1 MKVLFSYD
9 DNNAIT
15 GYSLQE
21 NFTSSDNIVELEMTE
36 EEFKNIQNY
45 PPIFLKY
52 DNVNNKVIYESSFE
66 DDFKLKKMEE
76 LAVKEEEKTNESN
89 ELNEILNRSVEYQ
102 NAIAENKLL
111 KERLA
116 TVEELLKMLFQY

>member
-9 DNNAIT
+9 NNNVIT

-76 LAVKEEEKTNESN
+76 LAVKEEEKTNE
-89 ELNEILNRSVEYQ
+89 LNEILNRSVEYQ

>member
-9 DNNAIT
+9 NKKAIT

-36 EEFKNIQNY
+36 EEFKSIQNY

-76 LAVKEEEKTNESN
+76 LAVKEEEKTNK
-89 ELNEILNRSVEYQ
+89 LNEILNRSVEYQ

>member
-52 DNVNNKVIYESSFE
+52 DSVNNKVIYESSFE
-66 DDFKLKKMEE
+66 DDFKLKRMEE
-76 LAVKEEEKTNESN
+76 LAVKEEEKTNE
-89 ELNEILNRSVEYQ
+89 LNEILNRSVKYQ
-102 NAIAENKLL
+102 NVLAENKLL
-111 KERLA
+111 KEKLA

>member
-9 DNNAIT
+9 NKNAIT

-21 NFTSSDNIVELEMTE
+21 NFTSSDNFVELEMTE
-36 EEFKNIQNY
+36 EEFESIQNY

-76 LAVKEEEKTNESN
+76 LAVKEEEKTNE
-89 ELNEILNRSVEYQ
+89 LNEILNRSVEYQ

>member
-9 DNNAIT
+9 NKNAIT

-36 EEFKNIQNY
+36 EEFKNIQSY

-76 LAVKEEEKTNESN
+76 LAVKEEEKTNE
-89 ELNEILNRSVEYQ
+89 LNEILNRSVEYQ

>member
-1 MKVLFSYD
+1 MKVLFGYD

-21 NFTSSDNIVELEMTE
+21 NFTSSENIVELEMTE
-36 EEFKNIQNY
+36 EEFESIQNY
-45 PPIFLKY
+45 PPMFLKY

-76 LAVKEEEKTNESN
+76 LAVKEEEKTN

>member
-1 MKVLFSYD
+1 MKVLFGYD

-76 LAVKEEEKTNESN
+76 LAVKEEEKTNE
-89 ELNEILNRSVEYQ
+89 LNEILNRSVEYQ

>member
-21 NFTSSDNIVELEMTE
+21 NFTSSDNIVEIEMTE

-52 DNVNNKVIYESSFE
+52 DSVNNKVIYESSFE
-66 DDFKLKKMEE
+66 DDFKLKRMEE
-76 LAVKEEEKTNESN
+76 LAVKEEEKTNE
-89 ELNEILNRSVEYQ
+89 LNEILNRSVKYQ
-102 NAIAENKLL
+102 NVLAENKLL
-111 KERLA
+111 KEKLA

>member
-52 DNVNNKVIYESSFE
+52 DSVNNKVIYESSFE
-66 DDFKLKKMEE
+66 DDFKLKRMEE
-76 LAVKEEEKTNESN
+76 LAVKEEEKTNE
-89 ELNEILNRSVEYQ
+89 LNEILNRSVKYQ
-102 NAIAENKLL
+102 NILAENKLL
-111 KERLA
+111 KEKLA

>member
-9 DNNAIT
+9 NNNVIT

-36 EEFKNIQNY
+36 KEFKNIQNY

-76 LAVKEEEKTNESN
+76 LAVKEEEKTNE
-89 ELNEILNRSVEYQ
+89 LNEILNRSVEYQ

>member
-9 DNNAIT
+9 NKNAIT

-52 DNVNNKVIYESSFE
+52 DSVNNKVIYESSFE

-76 LAVKEEEKTNESN
+76 LAVKEEEKTN

>member
-9 DNNAIT
+9 DNNIIT
-15 GYSLQE
+15 GYSLND
-21 NFTSSDNIVELEMTE
+21 NFTSSDNIIELEITE
-36 EEFKNIQNY
+36 EEFEIIQNY

-52 DNVNNKVIYESSFE
+52 DEISNKVIYESSFE
-66 DDFKLKKMEE
+66 DDFKLKRMEE
-76 LAVKEEEKTNESN
+76 LAIKEEEKAKEMNG
-89 ELNEILNRSVEYQ
+89 LLNRNAEYQ
-102 NAIAENKLL
+102 NALAENKIL

>member
-9 DNNAIT
+9 NKNAIT

-21 NFTSSDNIVELEMTE
+21 NFTSSDNIVELEITE
-36 EEFKNIQNY
+36 EEFKNIQSY

-76 LAVKEEEKTNESN
+76 LAVKEEEKTNE
-89 ELNEILNRSVEYQ
+89 LNEILNRSVEYQ

>member
-9 DNNAIT
+9 NKNAIT

-36 EEFKNIQNY
+36 EEFKNIQSY

-76 LAVKEEEKTNESN
+76 LAVKEEEKSN

-111 KERLA
+111 K
-116 TVEELLKMLFQY
+116 MLFQY

>member
-15 GYSLQE
+15 GYSVQG

-36 EEFKNIQNY
+36 EEFESIQNY

-76 LAVKEEEKTNESN
+76 LAVKEEEKTNE
-89 ELNEILNRSVEYQ
+89 LNEILNRSVEYQ

>member
-9 DNNAIT
+9 NKNAIT

-21 NFTSSDNIVELEMTE
+21 NFTSSDNIVELDMTE

-76 LAVKEEEKTNESN
+76 LAVKEEEKTNE
-89 ELNEILNRSVEYQ
+89 LNEILNWSVDYQ
-102 NAIAENKLL
+102 NAIAENNFL

-116 TVEELLKMLFQY
+116 TVEELLKLLFHN

>member
-1 MKVLFSYD
+1 MKVLFGYD

-45 PPIFLKY
+45 PPMFLKY

-76 LAVKEEEKTNESN
+76 LAVKEEEKTN

>member
-52 DNVNNKVIYESSFE
+52 DSVNNKVIYESSFE

-76 LAVKEEEKTNESN
+76 LAVKEEEKTN

>member
-9 DNNAIT
+9 NKNAIT

-36 EEFKNIQNY
+36 EEFKNIQSY
-45 PPIFLKY
+45 PPIFLKF

-76 LAVKEEEKTNESN
+76 LAVKEEEKTN

>member
-9 DNNAIT
+9 NKNAIT

-36 EEFKNIQNY
+36 EEFESIQNY

-76 LAVKEEEKTNESN
+76 LAVKEEEKTNE
-89 ELNEILNRSVEYQ
+89 LNEILNRSVEYQ

>member
-1 MKVLFSYD
+1 MKVLFGYD

-36 EEFKNIQNY
+36 EEFKNIQSY

-52 DNVNNKVIYESSFE
+52 DSVNNKVIYESSFE

-76 LAVKEEEKTNESN
+76 LAVKEEEKTNK
-89 ELNEILNRSVEYQ
+89 LNEILNRSVEYQ

>member
-9 DNNAIT
+9 NKNAIT

-36 EEFKNIQNY
+36 EEFKNIQSY
-45 PPIFLKY
+45 PPIYLKY

-76 LAVKEEEKTNESN
+76 LAVKEEEKTN

>member
-9 DNNAIT
+9 DNNIIT
-15 GYSLQE
+15 GYSLND
-21 NFTSSDNIVELEMTE
+21 NFTSSDNIIELEMTE
-36 EEFKNIQNY
+36 EEFEIIQNY

-52 DNVNNKVIYESSFE
+52 DEISNKVIYESSFE
-66 DDFKLKKMEE
+66 DDFKLKRMEE
-76 LAVKEEEKTNESN
+76 LAIKEEEKAKEMNG
-89 ELNEILNRSVEYQ
+89 LLNRNAEYQ
-102 NAIAENKLL
+102 NALAENKIL

>member
-9 DNNAIT
+9 NKNAIT

-76 LAVKEEEKTNESN
+76 LAVKEEEKTNE
-89 ELNEILNRSVEYQ
+89 LNEILNRSVEYQ